1 MNETH
6 DTDETATAD
15 DGGGLDPREAAALIE
30 QTRRQAQRQFDL
42 RPPLLTLIRAAVIL
56 AAYGAV
62 WLSVRGQHPYKGP
75 NGAALAA
82 VFGAVIV
89 VIVLSATV
97 IQRATSGVHGQSRR
111 QRGAYGAA
119 FGTAWIAVSVFQG
132 ALHYIGA
139 SNAIVY
145 GVFPAA
151 APLLVLGAAAAGMAA
166 AQEDWRTLG
175 GAIAVV
181 ALGTGSAFAG
191 PAGVWGI
198 IALGGSVMAI
208 GYAVYQVWQ
217 RRRGIVRA

>member
-6 DTDETATAD
+6 DTNETPTAD
-15 DGGGLDPREAAALIE
+15 NGGGFDPRAAATLIE
-30 QTRRQAQRQFDL
+30 QTKRQAQRQFDL
-42 RPPLLTLIRAAVIL
+42 RPPLLTLLRAAVIL

-82 VFGAVIV
+82 VYGAVVIVIV
-89 VIVLSATV
+89 VSAAV
-97 IQRATSGVHGQSRR
+97 MRRATSGVGGQSRR

-132 ALHYIGA
+132 ALYHVGA
-139 SNAIVY
+139 SHAIVY

-151 APLLVLGAAAAGMAA
+151 APLLVLGAAVAGMAA
-166 AQEDWRTLG
+166 AREDWRTLG
-175 GAIAVV
+175 GAIAVI

-191 PAGVWGI
+191 PAGVWGV
-198 IALGGSVMAI
+198 IAVGGCVIAV

-217 RRRGIVRA
+217 RHARR

>member
-6 DTDETATAD
+6 GTNETPTAD
-15 DGGGLDPREAAALIE
+15 NGGGFDPRAAAALIE
-30 QTRRQAQRQFDL
+30 QTKRQAQRQFDL
-42 RPPLLTLIRAAVIL
+42 RPPLLTLLRAAVIL

-82 VFGAVIV
+82 VYGAVVIVIV
-89 VIVLSATV
+89 VSAAV
-97 IQRATSGVHGQSRR
+97 MRRATSGVGGQSRR

-119 FGTAWIAVSVFQG
+119 FGRAWIAVSVFQG
-132 ALHYIGA
+132 ALYHVGA
-139 SNAIVY
+139 SHAIVY

-151 APLLVLGAAAAGMAA
+151 APQLVLGAAVAGMAA
-166 AQEDWRTLG
+166 AREDWWTLG
-175 GAIAVV
+175 GAIAVI

-191 PAGVWGI
+191 PAGVWGV
-198 IALGGSVMAI
+198 IAVGGCVIAV

-217 RRRGIVRA
+217 RRA

>member
-1 MNETH
+1 MDETY
-6 DTDETATAD
+6 DTSETATAD
-15 DGGGLDPREAAALIE
+15 DGGRLDPLAAAALID
-30 QTRRQAQRQFDL
+30 QTKRQAQRQFDL
-42 RPPLLTLIRAAVIL
+42 RPPFLTLIRAAVIL

-82 VFGAVIV
+82 VYGAVIV
-89 VIVLSATV
+89 VIIVSALV
-97 IQRATSGVHGQSRR
+97 IQRATSGVSGQSRR

-132 ALHYIGA
+132 ALYHVGA
-139 SNAIVY
+139 SHAIVY

-151 APLLVLGAAAAGMAA
+151 APLLVLGAAVAGMAA
-166 AQEDWRTLG
+166 AREDWRTLG

-198 IALGGSVMAI
+198 IAAGGCVICIVYAI
-208 GYAVYQVWQ
+208 YQVWQ
-217 RRRGIVRA
+217 RRA

>member
-6 DTDETATAD
+6 DTNETPAAD
-15 DGGGLDPREAAALIE
+15 NGGGFDARAAATLIE
-30 QTRRQAQRQFDL
+30 QTKRQAQRQFDL
-42 RPPLLTLIRAAVIL
+42 RPPLLTLLRAAVIL

-82 VFGAVIV
+82 VYGAVVIVIV
-89 VIVLSATV
+89 VSAAV
-97 IQRATSGVHGQSRR
+97 MRHATSGVGGQSRR

-132 ALHYIGA
+132 ALYHVGA
-139 SNAIVY
+139 SHAIVY

-151 APLLVLGAAAAGMAA
+151 APLLVLGAAVAGMAA
-166 AQEDWRTLG
+166 AREDWRTLG
-175 GAIAVV
+175 GAIAVI

-191 PAGVWGI
+191 PAGVWGV
-198 IALGGSVMAI
+198 IAVGGCVIAV

-217 RRRGIVRA
+217 RRA